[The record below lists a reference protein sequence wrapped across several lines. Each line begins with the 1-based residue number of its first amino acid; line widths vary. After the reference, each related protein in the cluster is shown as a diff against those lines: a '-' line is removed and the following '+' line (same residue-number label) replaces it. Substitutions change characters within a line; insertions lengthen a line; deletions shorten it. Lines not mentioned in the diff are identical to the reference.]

1 MEKRRILLCAHFC
14 SAEEGRLQERGCL
27 GATPHP
33 PAASGGGSVRR
44 SDGDRHGDGEGTAVT
59 PCACPHHKKKAQGSN
74 ASSTWGLPCATP
86 APSGDPLTPG
96 KCNGEFLQ
104 PPPAPDSHQVSEA
117 RSKAEPSCRAIPPRP
132 PPARGIAVLGGGM
145 WRRWGGQRGW
155 GPPAAPGYPPCP
167 SRCCPPAWPQLA
179 RGLV

>member
-1 MEKRRILLCAHFC
+1 MCAFLLC
-14 SAEEGRLQERGCL
+14 RGGEAAGKGL
-27 GATPHP
+27 FGATPHP

-44 SDGDRHGDGEGTAVT
+44 SDGDRHGDREGTAVT

-117 RSKAEPSCRAIPPRP
+117 RSKAEPSCRAIPLAHRLLGALRCLGAACGAGGAGSGAGVPQQP
-132 PPARGIAVLGGGM
+132 QVTPPAPPGAAHLRG
-145 WRRWGGQRGW
+145 
-155 GPPAAPGYPPCP
+155 PN
-167 SRCCPPAWPQLA
+167 
-179 RGLV
+179 

>member
-1 MEKRRILLCAHFC
+1 MCAFLLCRGGEAAGKGLFGGHPTPT
-14 SAEEGRLQERGCL
+14 SSIGWGQRAQVRWGPTRGRRRHSGDALCL
-27 GATPHP
+27 SSPQK
-33 PAASGGGSVRR
+33 
-44 SDGDRHGDGEGTAVT
+44 
-59 PCACPHHKKKAQGSN
+59 KKKAQGSN
-74 ASSTWGLPCATP
+74 ASSTWGLPRTTP

-117 RSKAEPSCRAIPPRP
+117 RSKAEPSCKAIPPRP
-132 PPARGIAVLGGGM
+132 PPARGIAVAGGGT

-179 RGLV
+179 RGLI